1 MTASRD
7 PDRLVQTFFQEGPE
21 ELSARSMSAIR
32 DGIHG
37 TKQRAARRP
46 WRDLPMPRALIIIA
60 PIAALLLVGAAL
72 LLGSGGGPTPVVSPT
87 ASAVATSA
95 VVSPS
100 ALASPSP
107 SPTGYPLA
115 DGEAWILFMDT
126 TESLKLIRPDGTGRH
141 TMLSHPAWEMR
152 DATWS
157 PDGQQVVYMLN
168 DGRGAQLWVADH
180 DGTGDRALTSGG
192 DGCPTGLCNE
202 AVQPA
207 WSPDGRTIAYI
218 APQNNAGLLVKYS
231 LMLLDVASGVS
242 TERYA
247 TTDTTLARPTWSPDS
262 RRIAFEVATYQG
274 SVEISAVKD
283 TAIAVLDAA
292 GEESQPTVITDG
304 TRLAGFPSWHPTD
317 DRIVFRTN
325 LRTDAGLVDPALASN
340 LYTMRSDGS
349 ELTAL
354 TDNAV
359 GGPIMRAPTWTPDGR
374 ILFSVIAEA
383 TAGDEV
389 MRLIGA
395 DGTGET
401 SATGSVITLGEG
413 RWRPTP

>member
-1 MTASRD
+1 M
-7 PDRLVQTFFQEGPE
+7 
-21 ELSARSMSAIR
+21 
-32 DGIHG
+32 
-37 TKQRAARRP
+37 
-46 WRDLPMPRALIIIA
+46 
-60 PIAALLLVGAAL
+60 
-72 LLGSGGGPTPVVSPT
+72 
-87 ASAVATSA
+87 
-95 VVSPS
+95 
-100 ALASPSP
+100 
-107 SPTGYPLA
+107 
-115 DGEAWILFMDT
+115 
-126 TESLKLIRPDGTGRH
+126 
-141 TMLSHPAWEMR
+141 
-152 DATWS
+152 
-157 PDGQQVVYMLN
+157 
-168 DGRGAQLWVADH
+168 
-180 DGTGDRALTSGG
+180 
-192 DGCPTGLCNE
+192 
-202 AVQPA
+202 
-207 WSPDGRTIAYI
+207 
-218 APQNNAGLLVKYS
+218 
-231 LMLLDVASGVS
+231 
-242 TERYA
+242 
-247 TTDTTLARPTWSPDS
+247 
-262 RRIAFEVATYQG
+262 
-274 SVEISAVKD
+274 
-283 TAIAVLDAA
+283 
-292 GEESQPTVITDG
+292 ITDG